1 MRMISVLIVFV
12 LSVAMSASAQNRS
25 DNSSI
30 DPMWLF
36 VPEEI
41 SGSEPIITEPVMGSD
56 IPAEYRFVE
65 LLDGVYAPISIRIP
79 EGEGPFPTIVFAHM
93 NGGFGMQWLREWNN
107 YGSGTLE
114 RFLAEGYAVV
124 WMRYRAEVDTPYG
137 TELTVREFQG
147 RQRYSRGPL
156 EYEDAIEIVEYVR
169 ALPDVDADRIG
180 WVGVSHGGEMLM
192 KIASEYNGIRAGIAT
207 EPASMDYLAQRPS
220 ESTTAPSEPQ
230 PETMEVNTMEM
241 KVAAV
246 VEAREEVDMAL
257 AIERINAV
265 ETPILIVS
273 RERDHNRATFR
284 LNYELL
290 EEAGK
295 DVEWKAF
302 DHEYHG
308 FFFVQRNADGEYVA
322 DSIQREAVNYAVSYF
337 ARYLK

>member
-1 MRMISVLIVFV
+1 MRTISVFILLFV
-12 LSVAMSASAQNRS
+12 AAAMSASAQDRS
-25 DNSSI
+25 GNNSI

-36 VPEEI
+36 VPEEL
-41 SGSEPIITEPVMGSD
+41 SGAEPIITESIMGSD

-65 LLDGVYAPISIRIP
+65 LLDGVYAPISIRTP
-79 EGEGPFPTIVFAHM
+79 EGDGPFPTIVFAHM
-93 NGGFGMQWLREWNN
+93 NGGFGMRWLREWNN

-114 RFLAEGYAVV
+114 RFLDEGYAVV

-137 TELTVREFQG
+137 SELTVREFQG

-169 ALPDVDADRIG
+169 ALPEVDADRVG
-180 WVGVSHGGEMLM
+180 WVGVSHGAEMLM
-192 KIASEYNGIRAGIAT
+192 KIASEYNGLRAGIAT
-207 EPASMDYLAQRPS
+207 EPASMDYLARLPS
-220 ESTTAPSEPQ
+220 DPTAAPSGPE

-241 KVAAV
+241 KMAAM
-246 VEAREEVDMAL
+246 VEAREEIDTAL
-257 AIERINAV
+257 AMKRINAV
-265 ETPILIVS
+265 QMPILVVS

-308 FFFVQRNADGEYVA
+308 FFFVQRNVDGEYA
-322 DSIQREAVNYAVSYF
+322 PDPIQREAVDYAVSYF